1 MPTQKPRVPGY
12 KFITDSCVYC
22 SDFGF
27 IKKKKKIFVVKLRVK
42 KKNYHPWIFLTALAL
57 IIPIVKKIKTYTS
70 RSRPLDSSAEA
81 LIFNISNFS
90 PRRTLSNRR
99 SFDFLS
105 DTHSNDNSI
114 FSKDSFSSKPGTSGI
129 KENTWLNMLDIFKR
143 V

>member
-1 MPTQKPRVPGY
+1 MCRHRNHESQGINSSPTLV
-12 KFITDSCVYC
+12 FTAATLDL
-22 SDFGF
+22 
-27 IKKKKKIFVVKLRVK
+27 KKKKKDFCGKIKSK

-90 PRRTLSNRR
+90 PRRTS
-99 SFDFLS
+99 
-105 DTHSNDNSI
+105 
-114 FSKDSFSSKPGTSGI
+114 
-129 KENTWLNMLDIFKR
+129 